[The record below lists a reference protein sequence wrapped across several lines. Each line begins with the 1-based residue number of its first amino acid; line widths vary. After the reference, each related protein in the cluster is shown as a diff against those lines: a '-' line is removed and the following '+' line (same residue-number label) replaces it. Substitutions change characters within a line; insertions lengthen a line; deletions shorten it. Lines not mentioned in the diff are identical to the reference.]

1 MRYKTQAIIGV
12 CGLIATALFL
22 VVSYAFLTEVSWL
35 IPAFSIPFMVGFAY
49 YSYASLKEGREV
61 RERRKAGR

>member
-1 MRYKTQAIIGV
+1 LRYKTQAIIGV